1 MQYRMCVSNLVEN
14 KSLADVAPAGGGA
27 EVVNQQKEQQHEGDA
42 GRGVDGVDQK
52 HHDGAANDAQHARM
66 PGEVSKGGPEG
77 RHERGKGASQ
87 CWSNITRLNRSCSA
101 ISSRVCMGLC
111 LNLAQVT

>member
-1 MQYRMCVSNLVEN
+1 MSNLVEN

-27 EVVNQQKEQQHEGDA
+27 EVVNQQKKQQHEGDA

-52 HHDGAANDAQHARM
+52 HHDGTANDAQHARM

-77 RHERGKGASQ
+77 KHKRWKGVSQ
-87 CWSNITRLNRSCSA
+87 CWSCADFVHFVQQSKVSNDLNCS
-101 ISSRVCMGLC
+101 RGL
-111 LNLAQVT
+111 